1 MRCAAMPRLT
11 LPGTSFL
18 ATNCAGPTGEAA
30 GQGPT
35 EAENVVTS
43 RSGVWWAAD
52 HPGRRVPG
60 TLVREGSTWSLNL
73 VGTLLPFEHD
83 HDGALSL
90 VSPMTIYG
98 MCLGTRCTLAPAY
111 LSEQQE
117 PGRRYDVPRDERAT
131 DDDQHSQ
138 VWTAYSFLEGDA
150 LPDDALFQA
159 ASFELTGLSAWW
171 PLSGFRTRR
180 IDPSE
185 VKGYEPPEPTI
196 ADCGNGLTITIWA
209 SLQETSGWNRYH
221 SVAERVC
228 IEVVSETG
236 LTLTQLQERVITPLR
251 SLLAIISHRRVECFN
266 LQLRP
271 LDADYPDQARFG
283 YPITVDPGMIDGET
297 EVASDR
303 PGERPTFTADDT
315 DLSSFI
321 PAWLT
326 LAEVNSVPISAA
338 EARHASGVLQT
349 GVVEVVNAA
358 ETLHRTTHSEPSDYP
373 FADKV
378 LDILKESERTNR
390 KERDTV
396 YSAVKMTQLRLETRL
411 LQLAEGLGEEFC
423 TWFFPSGAKDWA
435 FVASA
440 IRNALS
446 HGYPTKHRLEH
457 DAEAL
462 VGVLRVTQAVIQL
475 RLLVEAGLPRGN
487 VLKALVAQDPTFAAV
502 RHQTVANW
510 PALAATIR

>member
-1 MRCAAMPRLT
+1 M
-11 LPGTSFL
+11 
-18 ATNCAGPTGEAA
+18 GEVCR
-30 GQGPT
+30 QGPT

-52 HPGRRVPG
+52 HPDRRVPG
-60 TLVREGSTWSLNL
+60 TLVRAGSTWSLNL
-73 VGTLLPFEHD
+73 VGTLLPLENHG
-83 HDGALSL
+83 GAVSL

-111 LSEQQE
+111 LSGQQE
-117 PGRRYDVPRDERAT
+117 PGRRYDVPRDERAA

-138 VWTAYSFLEGDA
+138 LWTAHSFLEGDA
-150 LPDDALFQA
+150 LPNDALFHG
-159 ASFELTGLSAWW
+159 ASLELTGLSAWW
-171 PLSGFRTRR
+171 PLSGFGRRR

-185 VKGYEPPEPTI
+185 VRGYEPPESTV

-209 SLQETSGWNRYH
+209 SLRETSGWNRYH
-221 SVAERVC
+221 SVVERVC
-228 IEVVSETG
+228 MQVVSNTG
-236 LTLTQLQERVITPLR
+236 LTLTQLQEQVIMPLR

-266 LQLRP
+266 LRLRP
-271 LDADYPDQARFG
+271 LDDNYPDQARFG
-283 YPITVDPGMIDGET
+283 YPIAVDPGMIDGEA

-315 DLSSFI
+315 DLRSFI
-321 PAWLT
+321 PAWLA
-326 LAEVNSVPISAA
+326 LAKVNSLPISAA

-349 GVVEVVNAA
+349 EVVEVVNAA

-373 FADKV
+373 LADKV
-378 LDILKESERTNR
+378 LDILKESERTSR
-390 KERDTV
+390 KERNTV

-411 LQLAEGLGEEFC
+411 LQLAEGLGAEFC
-423 TWFFPSGAKDWA
+423 TWFFQSGAKDWA

-446 HGYPTKHRLEH
+446 HGYPTEHRLEH

-475 RLLVEAGLPRGN
+475 RLLVAAGLPHGDP
-487 VLKALVAQDPTFAAV
+487 LKALVERDPMFVAV
-502 RHQTVANW
+502 RNQTVANW
-510 PALAATIR
+510 PALAATMR